1 MTKEQFCLF
10 SLVNDFNEDN
20 DPYGEHDF
28 GAIDHNGQK
37 IYWKIDYYDSDLKY
51 GSENPAD
58 PCQTARVITIMLANE
73 Y

>member
-1 MTKEQFCLF
+1 MCK
-10 SLVNDFNEDN
+10 NPHN

-37 IYWKIDYYDSDLKY
+37 IYWKIDYYDPDLKY
-51 GSENPAD
+51 GSKD
-58 PCQTARVITIMLANE
+58 PSGPVQTARVLTIMLANE